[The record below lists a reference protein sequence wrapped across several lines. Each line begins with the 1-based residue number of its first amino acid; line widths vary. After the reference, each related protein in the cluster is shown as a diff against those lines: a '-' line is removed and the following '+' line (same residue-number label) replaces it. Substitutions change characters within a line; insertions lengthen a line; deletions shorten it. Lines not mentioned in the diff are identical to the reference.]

1 MRRFRFILC
10 SAFIA
15 LWALPSLA
23 MEKRDTVRTTG
34 GDKVIISYNLSYSG
48 DRATLRF
55 TGQQK
60 RLGNHSAGK
69 YKDLSKVA
77 VMFFDRTGS
86 YGKDVAVLNIVPK
99 AFMIPENVV
108 YRKSSEG
115 FFLVQS
121 EPSLEF
127 SVDGE
132 ADIVIP
138 IYLAF
143 KSKKGRYEIFGESEG
158 IIVRLSPARPK
169 QSSQRQPVMRE
180 VTSTLEVEA
189 DNALA
194 VKVVESVNLAR
205 KLISETERLP
215 FSDNL
220 LDEINYL
227 RQKKR
232 EVSDA
237 NVLSEISDVLDRYE
251 EKKTSLEEKKIL
263 EERQAE
269 EQRARQE
276 AEELKAQE
284 EAQEAERQEE
294 AKREKKR
301 TLWMI
306 IGGLGIAVLGFVGN
320 QVMQHIR
327 NVKNQKNMMSM
338 QQSIVEQ
345 AEAEVNR
352 RARAAVRSQE
362 RNVVNNVKRRTTDT
376 VRKKIQTV
384 KVNGKSKKPS
394 I

>member
-1 MRRFRFILC
+1 MRVFRFILC
-10 SAFIA
+10 SVFIVS
-15 LWALPSLA
+15 LALPSVA
-23 MEKRDTVRTTG
+23 KEIRDTVRTTE

-48 DRATLRF
+48 DRATVRF
-55 TGQQK
+55 TGQRK
-60 RLGNHSAGK
+60 RLGHKSSGK
-69 YKDLSKVA
+69 YKDLGKVA

-86 YGKDVAVLNIVPK
+86 YGKDVAVLNVVPK
-99 AFMIPENVV
+99 AFMIPDNVV
-108 YRKSSEG
+108 YRKSPEG

-127 SVDGE
+127 SVEGE

-138 IYLAF
+138 IYLAY

-158 IIVRLSPARPK
+158 MTVHLAPSRPK
-169 QSSQRQPVMRE
+169 RSSAEQPVMRE

-189 DNALA
+189 DNALT

-205 KLISETERLP
+205 KLISEAERLP

-237 NVLSEISDVLDRYE
+237 DVLSEISDVLNLYE
-251 EKKTSLEEKKIL
+251 EKKTSLEEKRIL
-263 EERQAE
+263 EERLAE

-276 AEELKAQE
+276 EEELKAQE
-284 EAQEAERQEE
+284 EAQAAERQEE
-294 AKREKKR
+294 ERREKKR
-301 TLWMI
+301 TIWMVV
-306 IGGLGIAVLGFVGN
+306 GGLAVAVLGFAGN
-320 QVMQHIR
+320 QVMQHVR
-327 NVKNQKNMMSM
+327 NVRNQKNMMDM
-338 QQSIVEQ
+338 QQSIVDR
-345 AEAEVNR
+345 AEAEVSR

-362 RNVVNNVKRRTTDT
+362 RKVVGDVKRKATDA
-376 VRKKIQTV
+376 VRKNIPTV

>member
-86 YGKDVAVLNIVPK
+86 YGKDVTVLNIVPK

-121 EPSLEF
+121 DPSLEF

-143 KSKKGRYEIFGESEG
+143 KSKKGRYEIFGESDG
-158 IIVRLSPARPK
+158 MTVHLSPAKPK
-169 QSSQRQPVMRE
+169 QSPSRQPAMRE

-194 VKVVESVNLAR
+194 VKLMESVNLAR

-220 LDEINYL
+220 LDEISYL

-251 EKKTSLEEKKIL
+251 EKKTFLEEKKAL

-269 EQRARQE
+269 EQHAKQE
-276 AEELKAQE
+276 ADELKAQE

-294 AKREKKR
+294 AEREKKR
-301 TLWMI
+301 TLWMV
-306 IGGLGIAVLGFVGN
+306 IGGLVIAVLGFAGN

-327 NVKNQKNMMSM
+327 NVKNQKNMMNM
-338 QQSIVEQ
+338 QQSIVDR
-345 AEAEVNR
+345 AEAEVSR

-362 RNVVNNVKRRTTDT
+362 RKVVNDVKRRTTDT

>member
-1 MRRFRFILC
+1 MRIFRFILC
-10 SAFIA
+10 SVFIA
-15 LWALPSLA
+15 SLALPSPA
-23 MEKRDTVRTTG
+23 KEVRDTVRTTG
-34 GDKVIISYNLSYSG
+34 GDKVIISYKLSYSG
-48 DRATLRF
+48 DKATVRF

-60 RLGNHSAGK
+60 RLGHRSAGK

-86 YGKDVAVLNIVPK
+86 YGKDVAVLNVVPK
-99 AFMIPENVV
+99 AFMIPDNVA
-108 YRKSSEG
+108 YRKSTEG
-115 FFLVQS
+115 FFLVQAD
-121 EPSLEF
+121 PSLEF
-127 SVDGE
+127 SVEGE

-138 IYLAF
+138 IYLAY

-158 IIVRLSPARPK
+158 ITVRLSPARPK

-251 EKKTSLEEKKIL
+251 EKKTSLEEKRIL

-269 EQRARQE
+269 EQRAR
-276 AEELKAQE
+276 
-284 EAQEAERQEE
+284 QEAERQEE

-306 IGGLGIAVLGFVGN
+306 IGGLGIAVFGFAGN

-362 RNVVNNVKRRTTDT
+362 RNVVNDVKRRTTDT

>member
-1 MRRFRFILC
+1 MRIFRLILC
-10 SAFIA
+10 HVFIVS
-15 LWALPSLA
+15 LALPSMA
-23 MEKRDTVRTTG
+23 KEIRDTVRTAE

-48 DRATLRF
+48 DRATVHF

-60 RLGNHSAGK
+60 RLGHQSADK

-86 YGKDVAVLNIVPK
+86 YGKDVAVLNVVPK
-99 AFMIPENVV
+99 AFMIPDNVV

-127 SVDGE
+127 SVEGE

-138 IYLAF
+138 IYLAY
-143 KSKKGRYEIFGESEG
+143 KSKKGRYEIFGRSEG
-158 IIVRLSPARPK
+158 MTVHLAPSRPK
-169 QSSQRQPVMRE
+169 QPSQKQPVMRE

-189 DNALA
+189 DNALT

-205 KLISETERLP
+205 KLISEAERLP

-251 EKKTSLEEKKIL
+251 EKKASLEEKRII

-269 EQRARQE
+269 EQRAKQE
-276 AEELKAQE
+276 DEERKAQE
-284 EAQEAERQEE
+284 EALAAERQEE
-294 AKREKKR
+294 AEREKKR
-301 TLWMI
+301 TIWMVV
-306 IGGLGIAVLGFVGN
+306 GGLGIAVLGFAGN
-320 QVMQHIR
+320 QVMQHVR
-327 NVKNQKNMMSM
+327 NVRNQKNMMNM

-362 RNVVNNVKRRTTDT
+362 RKVAGEVRRKATDA
-376 VRKKIQTV
+376 VRKNIPTV